1 MHMSSSC
8 QARRPTDP
16 QSDRPTAPMSYG
28 LTVPRSHGPTAF
40 TLIELLV
47 VIAIIGILIAL
58 LLPAVQ
64 SARESA
70 RRAQCAN
77 HLHQIGIAFHNHH
90 SVHNELVSTRLPC
103 RHGTWA
109 IQLWPYLDDDVALE
123 LWEDRFSYY
132 KQSLNAVR
140 YQTPVYICPTRRES
154 GQLSTNGDRCNSSY
168 NDPPPDLTP
177 DRHRPG
183 GLSDFAAVAGAS
195 LTNPRVVA
203 MSLWDFKTRKD
214 DTRGSRGPILA
225 AENRLGDCIPN
236 PPNVPCD
243 MVHLSHKSSTCFTD
257 ITDGLS
263 KTIFFGEKQIHEEG
277 LTRGLRYDDGSI
289 YNGDDLPDVGRFAG
303 PGHALGRGPR
313 DPDSCPRGQRCHNM
327 NFGSWHPGI
336 CQFVLG
342 DGSVRALNATID
354 TEVLGRLASRD
365 DEFVISSDQID

>member
-8 QARRPTDP
+8 QAHRPTDP
-16 QSDRPTAPMSYG
+16 QADRATAPMSYG

-40 TLIELLV
+40 TLVELLV

-77 HLHQIGIAFHNHH
+77 HLHQIGIAIHNHH
-90 SVHNELVSTRLPC
+90 SAHNELVSSRLPC

-140 YQTPVYICPTRRES
+140 YQTPVYICPTRR
-154 GQLSTNGDRCNSSY
+154 GPAQLSMNGDKCNSRY
-168 NDPPPDLTP
+168 NDPPPDLT
-177 DRHRPG
+177 RKGHRPG
-183 GLSDFAAVAGAS
+183 GLSDYAAVAGAS
-195 LTNPRVVA
+195 LTNPYVNA
-203 MSLWDFKTRKD
+203 ESTWDFKTR
-214 DTRGSRGPILA
+214 GSRGSILA
-225 AENRLGDCIPN
+225 AKDRRGDCIPSE
-236 PPNVPCD
+236 PGNVPCD
-243 MVHLSHKSSTCFTD
+243 MVYLSHKSSTRFTD

-263 KTIFFGEKQIHEEG
+263 NTIFFGEKQIHEKG
-277 LTRGLRYDDGSI
+277 LTRGIKYDDGSI

-313 DPDSCPRGQRCHNM
+313 DPDLCPRGSQRCHSH

-342 DGSVRALNATID
+342 DGSVRALNAAIN
-354 TEVLGRLASRD
+354 TEVLGRLASRN
-365 DEFVISSDQID
+365 DEFVISSDLID